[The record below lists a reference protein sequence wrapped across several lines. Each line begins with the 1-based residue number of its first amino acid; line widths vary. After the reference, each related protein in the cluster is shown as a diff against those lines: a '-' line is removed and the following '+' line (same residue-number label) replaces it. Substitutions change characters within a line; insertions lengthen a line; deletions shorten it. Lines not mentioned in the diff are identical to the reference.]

1 LARAL
6 SLSAVL
12 FVLWLLLSG
21 HYDPLL
27 LSLGAGSCFF
37 VAWIAYR
44 MDVVDHEGH
53 PIHLTWRAAIYWPWL
68 LWEIVKANIDVAKIV
83 LDPELPISPQ
93 VFTVEASQVDDLG
106 RVIYAN
112 SITLT
117 PGTVSID
124 VKHATIQVH
133 ALTQELADSLLTG
146 EMDRRAT
153 EMEGEA

>member
-1 LARAL
+1 MARAL
-6 SLSAVL
+6 SLSIVL
-12 FVLWLLLSG
+12 YVLWFLLSG
-21 HYDPLL
+21 HFDPLL
-27 LSLGAGSCFF
+27 LSLGAVSCVF

-83 LDPELPISPQ
+83 LDPKLPISPQ
-93 VFTVEASQVDDLG
+93 VFTVKASQVDDLG
-106 RVIYAN
+106 LAIYAN

-124 VKHATIQVH
+124 VKDAAIQVH
-133 ALTQELADSLLTG
+133 ALTQELADGLLTG

-153 EMEGEA
+153 EMEGRV